1 MISNIVGKGA
11 FYYIHLVK
19 VAFYPGVLLRMNE
32 SAKKNNRVCLTL
44 EKKVEVIREQEKSG
58 KSSRALAS
66 QFNCGKTQIDNIL
79 KRRREWLEAYELDP
93 TNSLKRKARR
103 TRNDEINALTW
114 EWFMEA
120 TVPVTGTLLQE
131 KALSFAD
138 RLGIST
144 FKASNGWL
152 ESFRKRHSISFGR
165 TSGCNSVSDN
175 ELGIDWKIELPKLC
189 EGYALR
195 DVYIACPM
203 NLYFRASTEYTLYME
218 GRGSSEGENS
228 DEQITVLVCANA
240 LGEKE
245 KLVVI
250 GESAKLH
257 TLYDL
262 ELHTLPVHYHH
273 SNRAQMTGVIFE
285 SWLKEFDKHVALENR
300 KVLLFVKRN
309 PSHPCLHLQNIT
321 LKFLSDSTTTSA
333 SQLMDED
340 VIQVTKFKFRVLQ
353 LRHIIRK
360 LVIEKDKAGPELLKE
375 TSLLDTI
382 YWIHQAW
389 TDVDPKNIVRCFFK
403 AGFKV
408 AESFHGDMGREMDDD
423 KEMLDQLC
431 QDVLGI
437 SILDFADL
445 DSVLETCEE
454 ELTLNGSA
462 EDMLEAHHGRTGEAN
477 PQVHDIK
484 EECLIDPIC
493 IMPHEAMECIQK
505 LKYYFLQSGES
516 SLFDSMMDIERK
528 VDDSIFD
535 KFKLARQ
542 ASLLDN

>member
-1 MISNIVGKGA
+1 MD
-11 FYYIHLVK
+11 
-19 VAFYPGVLLRMNE
+19 E

-79 KRRREWLEAYELDP
+79 KRRREWLEVYELDP
-93 TNSLKRKARR
+93 TTSLKRKARR
-103 TRNDEINALTW
+103 TRNDEINVLTW
-114 EWFMEA
+114 EWFKEA
-120 TVPVTGTLLQE
+120 TAPVTGTLLQE

-165 TSGCNSVSDN
+165 THSTNRAAANGLDA
-175 ELGIDWKIELPKLC
+175 DWKDGLPKLC
-189 EGYALR
+189 EGYALH
-195 DVYIACPM
+195 DIYIAGEM
-203 NLYFRASTEYTLYME
+203 NLYFRASTDFALYME

-228 DEQITVLVCANA
+228 EEQITVMFCANA

-257 TLYDL
+257 AFYNL
-262 ELHTLPVHYHH
+262 ELHNLPVHYHQN
-273 SNRAQMTGVIFE
+273 NRAQMTSVIFE
-285 SWLKEFDKHVALENR
+285 SWLKQFDKHMALQKR
-300 KVLLFVKRN
+300 KVLLFVERS
-309 PSHPCLHLQNIT
+309 PSHPCLHLQNVT
-321 LKFLSDSTTTSA
+321 LKFLSASTTTSA
-333 SQLMDED
+333 SQLMDEE
-340 VIQVTKFKFRVLQ
+340 VIQVAKLKFRVLQ

-360 LVIEKDKAGPELLKE
+360 MVIEKDKAGPELLKD
-375 TSLLDTI
+375 TSLLDAI
-382 YWIHQAW
+382 YWVHQAW
-389 TDVDPKNIVRCFFK
+389 HDVDAANIVRCFFK

-408 AESFHGDMGREMDDD
+408 SESFHDNDTGGRMADDMEIV
-423 KEMLDQLC
+423 DQLC

-437 SILDFADL
+437 SIYDFADL
-445 DSVLETCEE
+445 DSVLEACEE
-454 ELTLNGSA
+454 ELNLDAGA
-462 EDMLEAHHGRTGEAN
+462 EDMLGVIRGKTGEVS
-477 PQVHDIK
+477 PQVHNSE
-484 EECLIDPIC
+484 EECQIEPIS
-493 IMPHEAMECIQK
+493 ITPHEATECIQK

-516 SLFDSMMDIERK
+516 SLFDSMMDIEKK
-528 VDDSIFD
+528 VDEGIFD

-542 ASLLDN
+542 ASLLDD